1 MIHVEAKKLQE
12 HDQGI
17 DPETLEKYM
26 AKVAEKSVKLLEE
39 HTKLINELYEHGFCG
54 LQRRRSSPAHQQAS
68 QPENPPRVSLEASR
82 LRAAGDRSCSQ
93 GPGSRQGPPITLRL
107 TTTAR

>member
-17 DPETLEKYM
+17 DPETLEIHM

-39 HTKLINELYEHGFCG
+39 HTKLINELYERG
-54 LQRRRSSPAHQQAS
+54 LADFNDAVHLQHINKRLSRKIRHACRATSA
-68 QPENPPRVSLEASR
+68 EPRTGHTGNR
-82 LRAAGDRSCSQ
+82 
-93 GPGSRQGPPITLRL
+93 
-107 TTTAR
+107 

>member
-39 HTKLINELYEHGFCG
+39 HTKLINELYEHGLADFNDAVH
-54 LQRRRSSPAHQQAS
+54 LQHINKRLSRKIRLACHSKPAAFVQQAIDLAA
-68 QPENPPRVSLEASR
+68 RDREA
-82 LRAAGDRSCSQ
+82 AK
-93 GPGSRQGPPITLRL
+93 
-107 TTTAR
+107 ARP